1 MEKNKKE
8 KIMATNIRQEN
19 GVTIVE
25 PSGRIVGPA
34 ASELREVLTAQIE
47 VSDTPRILINFENV
61 NMIDSSGLGS
71 LMEGRAMSTRKEGR
85 IGVINVGNQI
95 RNLLAVSRIVN
106 AFEHFDN
113 EDDAISGL
121 AS

>member
-1 MEKNKKE
+1 
-8 KIMATNIRQEN
+8 MATNVRQKN

-25 PSGRIVGPA
+25 PSGRMVGPGA
-34 ASELREVLTAQIE
+34 AELREVLSAQIE
-47 VSDTPRILINFENV
+47 ASDTPRILINLENV

-71 LMEGRAMSTRKEGR
+71 LMEGRAMAARKEGR

-113 EDDAISGL
+113 EDDAVSGL